1 MTAHFSKNG
10 HDKAVKRRLQIL
22 SSRRRAML
30 KYCIRRDYLS
40 YRSSIYDLGLRP
52 IPIIASKHLPKVRKE
67 SHKTVNERNARM
79 KRRKSRGHLGH

>member
-40 YRSSIYDLGLRP
+40 YRSSVLDLGLRP
-52 IPIIASKHLPKVRKE
+52 IPIVASKHLPKVRAE
-67 SHKTVNERNARM
+67 SHAKINERNKRM
-79 KRRKSRGHLGH
+79 KRRSGRGHLGH